1 MTHDFARQRA
11 AKTNRERKG
20 SSPAWL
26 WFTSGLVLGV
36 LLSFLVYLAT
46 LAPGP
51 TRPAVPPV
59 ANATPQ
65 QKAAPGAPQSKPKF
79 TYYTELPQITTERPA
94 QNPADAGQEP
104 PSAAPAPAK
113 PAPATAA
120 TAETSAPAAT
130 RIPAEKTPD
139 TAASEPIPPVE
150 VAEPVALTLQAGAFR
165 DAADASR
172 RRADI
177 TLLGYPARV
186 ETVAGAASSAR
197 YRVQVGPFEDAASL
211 ADARNA
217 LADQG
222 IEVR

>member
-11 AKTNRERKG
+11 ARSNRERKS

-59 ANATPQ
+59 ASATP
-65 QKAAPGAPQSKPKF
+65 QKAAPATPQSKPKF

-94 QNPADAGQEP
+94 QNQADAGQAP
-104 PSAAPAPAK
+104 PPPTPAAANPAPAAA
-113 PAPATAA
+113 AP
-120 TAETSAPAAT
+120 AETSA
-130 RIPAEKTPD
+130 
-139 TAASEPIPPVE
+139 TAAARTPAVKPPETATTAPIPPVE
-150 VAEPVALTLQAGAFR
+150 VAEPVALTIQAGAFR

-186 ETVAGAASSAR
+186 ETVAGVGASAR
-197 YRVQVGPFEDAASL
+197 YRVQVGPFKDAAAL

>member
-11 AKTNRERKG
+11 ARNNRERK
-20 SSPAWL
+20 SASPPWL

-59 ANATPQ
+59 ATASPQ
-65 QKAAPGAPQSKPKF
+65 EAAPVAPQSKPTF
-79 TYYTELPQITTERPA
+79 TYYTELPQITTERPT
-94 QNPADAGQEP
+94 QNQGDAGQAP
-104 PSAAPAPAK
+104 ATPAAANPAPA
-113 PAPATAA
+113 AA
-120 TAETSAPAAT
+120 AAAETSATAAARTPAVK
-130 RIPAEKTPD
+130 PPD
-139 TAASEPIPPVE
+139 TATTAPIPPVE
-150 VAEPVALTLQAGAFR
+150 VAEPVALTIQAGAFR

-186 ETVAGAASSAR
+186 ETVAGAGTSAR
-197 YRVQVGPFEDAASL
+197 YRVQVGPFKDAAAL